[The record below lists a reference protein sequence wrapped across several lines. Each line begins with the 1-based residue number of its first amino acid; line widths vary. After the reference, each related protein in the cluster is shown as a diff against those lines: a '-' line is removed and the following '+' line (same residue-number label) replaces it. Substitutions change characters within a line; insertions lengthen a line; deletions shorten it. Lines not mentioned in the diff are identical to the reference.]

1 MKPANPADGLRYFIA
16 SSLVLVFSYGVAV
29 GMFEIFPHGIIKQA
43 IQGLS
48 QLNGGNFVQYYHPV
62 RSDAWPAITKTDD
75 ACEGVNLVTRIDS
88 DERLVTEI
96 IDLDGSVIHRWDID
110 WFALWPD
117 AEHLPS
123 EVKPRSAPGCQIHG
137 AALMPN
143 GDLVF
148 NFDYLGLV
156 RIDKTGSI
164 VWRLAYQTHHSV
176 HLHDD
181 GNLWVCGQ
189 KRYFEN
195 ETEFPRRRA
204 PYDESTILE
213 VSPDG
218 RILNEWSVESI
229 LRDNGYGGLL
239 GLSRGFINGY
249 AKQDILHLN
258 DIELFPADMPEGVS
272 KRDDILVSL
281 RNISTI
287 FVMGRATQKI
297 KFISTGQM
305 VWQHDPDFIDGNRI
319 GVFDN
324 KGGNQDNARP
334 SSRILVFDAAQ
345 ALSIHPSQSGTTEGL
360 QPPTSTG
367 VTVAYQGTTA
377 APFVTDIMGKH
388 QWLPNG
394 NMLITESTA
403 GRAFEVNP
411 QGEIVWQYINYV
423 EDGTVGLIQE
433 VTRLPSEVKRL
444 FVPTDGRVV
453 QQQSSAT
460 QHEG

>member
-16 SSLVLVFSYGVAV
+16 SSLVLAFSYGVSV
-29 GMFEIFPHGIIKQA
+29 GMFEVFPHSLIKQA

-62 RSDAWPAITKTDD
+62 RNDAWPAITNTDD
-75 ACEGVNLVTRIDS
+75 AYDGVNLVTRIDS
-88 DERLVTEI
+88 NERLVAEI
-96 IDLDGSVIHRWDID
+96 IDLNGNVIHRWDID
-110 WFALWPD
+110 WFELWPD
-117 AEHLPS
+117 AEHLTA

-156 RIDKTGSI
+156 RIDKSGNI
-164 VWRLAYQTHHSV
+164 VWRLASQTHHSV
-176 HLHDD
+176 YLHDD

-189 KRYFEN
+189 TRRFED
-195 ETEFPRRRA
+195 ETEFPRRTA

-218 RILNEWSVESI
+218 RILNEWSVETI
-229 LRDNGYGGLL
+229 LRDNGFGGLL

-258 DIELFPADMPEGVS
+258 DIELFPDDMAEGFFQ
-272 KRDDILVSL
+272 RDDILVSL

-287 FVMGRATQKI
+287 FVMDRATQKI
-297 KFISTGQM
+297 KFITTGQM
-305 VWQHDPDFIDGNRI
+305 VWQHDPDFIDGDRI

-324 KGGNQDNARP
+324 KGGNQANAQP
-334 SSRILVFDAAQ
+334 SSRILVFDAREAPSP
-345 ALSIHPSQSGTTEGL
+345 APSQVGS

-367 VTVAYQGTTA
+367 VTVAYEGTTTA
-377 APFVTDIMGKH
+377 QFFTDIMGKH

-394 NMLITESTA
+394 NVLVTESTA
-403 GRAFEVNP
+403 GRAFEINP
-411 QGEIVWQYINYV
+411 RGEIVWQYINYV
-423 EDGTVGLIQE
+423 ENKTVGLVQE
-433 VTRLPSEVKRL
+433 VTRLPAETKAL
-444 FVPTDGRVV
+444 FAPTTGHVV
-453 QQQSSAT
+453 QQHSTKT

>member
-1 MKPANPADGLRYFIA
+1 MKPANPADGLRYFVA

-29 GMFEIFPHGIIKQA
+29 GMFEVFPHGLIKQA

-62 RSDAWPAITKTDD
+62 RNDAWPAITKTDETSD
-75 ACEGVNLVTRIDS
+75 GINLITRIGS
-88 DERLVTEI
+88 NERLVAEI
-96 IDLDGSVIHRWDID
+96 IDLNGAVIHRWDID

-156 RIDKTGSI
+156 RIDKFGSI

-176 HLHDD
+176 YLHDD

-189 KRYFEN
+189 KRYFED
-195 ETEFPRRRA
+195 EIEFPRRRA

-218 RILNEWSVESI
+218 HILNEWSVESI

-258 DIELFPADMPEGVS
+258 DIELFPADMAEGNFE
-272 KRDDILVSL
+272 RDDILVSL

-287 FVMGRATQKI
+287 FVMDRATRKI

-305 VWQHDPDFIDGNRI
+305 IWQHDPDFIDGNRI

-324 KGGNQDNARP
+324 KGGNQDDAQP
-334 SSRILVFDAAQ
+334 SSRILVFEAASPPHAQ
-345 ALSIHPSQSGTTEGL
+345 GSASGGL
-360 QPPTSTG
+360 QPPTNTG

-377 APFVTDIMGKH
+377 NPFFTDIMGKH

-394 NMLITESTA
+394 NVLITESTA
-403 GRAFEVNP
+403 GRAFEIDPN
-411 QGEIVWQYINYV
+411 GAIVWQYVNYV
-423 EDGTVGLIQE
+423 EAGTVGLIQE
-433 VTRLPSEVKRL
+433 VTRLPSEAKRL
-444 FVPTDGRVV
+444 FVPTDGRVA
-453 QQQSSAT
+453 QQPSSAT